1 MPAIIIDG
9 KAIAEGLR
17 KQIAE
22 EVSGL
27 KNKPGLAVVLVVL
40 FGDVAMHAV
49 GAAFLFVFITFV
61 LWFTVDIIIVFGAV
75 TVHFVCVAFVLSLN
89 AYVL

>member
-1 MPAIIIDG
+1 
-9 KAIAEGLR
+9 
-17 KQIAE
+17 
-22 EVSGL
+22 
-27 KNKPGLAVVLVVL
+27 
-40 FGDVAMHAV
+40 MHAV